1 MGIIGGYMWVS
12 LVDMFWGFF
21 SWVSPVIF
29 GDPQVASRFA
39 TWFASSCGGHGP
51 SLAAVRAWHRPAVPA
66 VHVGAAAHAPV
77 PWYGWQPGIPGQLLV
92 VQETGWGAVPEI
104 FKSYLCAR
112 ELDPKE
118 VEPLGSLVTLQFTSI
133 LPQDEVGD
141 FKSVEKGRLNG
152 ILVVSYKVVGF
163 LFKFQ

>member
-1 MGIIGGYMWVS
+1 
-12 LVDMFWGFF
+12 MFWGFF
-21 SWVSPVIF
+21 SRVSPGFF

-39 TWFASSCGGHGP
+39 TWFATCCGHGP

-66 VHVGAAAHAPV
+66 VHVGAAAHAAHAPV

-92 VQETGWGAVPEI
+92 VQESGWGAVPEI

-141 FKSVEKGRLNG
+141 FKGVEKGRLNG
-152 ILVVSYKVVGF
+152 ILVVSYKVVGI